1 MTSEKINEL
10 LGKYSIEYYKDIGER
25 AGQKG
30 ELVTFLD
37 IDEDGRLDLIMQK
50 LDSSGKPQI
59 SMLYNNIVTEN
70 FFIKALL
77 LNSKHDKNLNNNF
90 GNNAIGATYRF
101 VVTDMH
107 D

>member
-37 IDEDGRLDLIMQK
+37 IDEDGRLDLIM
-50 LDSSGKPQI
+50 
-59 SMLYNNIVTEN
+59 
-70 FFIKALL
+70 
-77 LNSKHDKNLNNNF
+77 
-90 GNNAIGATYRF
+90 
-101 VVTDMH
+101 
-107 D
+107 